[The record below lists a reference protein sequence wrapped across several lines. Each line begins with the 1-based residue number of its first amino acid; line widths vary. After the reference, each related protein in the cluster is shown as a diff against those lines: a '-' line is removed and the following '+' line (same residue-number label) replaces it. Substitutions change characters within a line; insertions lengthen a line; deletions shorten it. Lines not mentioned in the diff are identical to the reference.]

1 MSQEELRKRIPLELC
16 VCKDIMVESMKYSI
30 YNSILPLTKISSMIY
45 NASSDKFIVF
55 KKELESLLAKNP
67 EEVQKKALDLYTKLK
82 DGGFVVDD
90 DTDEVADMISLGLRL
105 CNNESSYRL
114 IINPTTNCNFR
125 CWYCYENHSPHAKMD
140 SCTVDKVKRMIVRIT
155 GNEKINC
162 IELSFFGGEPLLYY
176 RDTVE
181 PIIDAIRIEH
191 EKNKNFTYNIHF
203 TSNGYL
209 INDYIIQH
217 LIKDRVQTTFQITLD
232 GGREQHNRVRFPTSG
247 KGSYDRIINNIKK
260 LLSEKINVSLRINY
274 TMNNISSVE
283 SILDDLKDIS
293 EENAAFLTVDFQK
306 VWQDTAIKYDDETLG
321 RTLDAFRKRFKRVSA
336 HYNHTDAFR
345 HPCYADLRNESVINY
360 NGDVYKCTARDFTHE
375 NRLGELNDD
384 GTITWDDPDFVE
396 NRVCRKFNKEECN
409 RCRIFPICGGG
420 CAQNA
425 LENRDRLC
433 MRYSSELE
441 IDKVILM
448 RFYNN
453 VVRHT
458 TLPDVK

>member
-1 MSQEELRKRIPLELC
+1 
-16 VCKDIMVESMKYSI
+16 MKYSI

-45 NASSDKFIVF
+45 NAASDKFIVF
-55 KKELESLLAKNP
+55 KKEFEPLLKQNP
-67 EEVQKKALDLYTKLK
+67 EDIQNKASEFYAKLK

-90 DTDEVADMISLGLRL
+90 NTDEVADMIALGLKL
-105 CNNESSYRL
+105 CDNESSYSL

-140 SCTVDKVKRMIVRIT
+140 ADTVDKVKKMISRIA
-155 GNEKINC
+155 NDEKINH
-162 IELSFFGGEPLLYY
+162 IEFSFFGGEPLLYY

-181 PIIDAIRIEH
+181 PIIDAIRNEH
-191 EKNKNFTYNIHF
+191 EKNHKFTYNIHF

-217 LIKDRVQTTFQITLD
+217 LIKERVQTTFQITLD
-232 GGREQHNRVRFPTSG
+232 GGRDQHNKVRYSTSG
-247 KGSYDRIINNIKK
+247 KGSYDRIVNNIKK

-274 TMNNISSVE
+274 TMDNIASVE

-293 EENAAFLTVDFQK
+293 EEDAAFLNVDFQK
-306 VWQDTAIKYDDETLG
+306 VWQDTAIKYDDDTLG
-321 RTLDAFRKRFKRVSA
+321 RTLDAFRKRFKQVSS

-345 HPCYADLRNESVINY
+345 YPCYADMRNESVINY
-360 NGDVYKCTARDFTHE
+360 NGDVYKCTARDFTPE
-375 NRLGELNDD
+375 NRLGELSHD
-384 GTITWDDPDFVE
+384 GTITWDNPDFVE
-396 NRVCRKFNKEECN
+396 NRVCQKFSKEVCN

-425 LENRDRLC
+425 LENKDSRC
-433 MRYSSELE
+433 MRYNSELE

-453 VVRHT
+453 VVRPT
-458 TLPDVK
+458 ILSNSK